1 MSGRP
6 QVSVAMAAYNGEA
19 FIEAQIAS
27 ILPQLE
33 EGDELVISL
42 DPSKDRTAEIIEGF
56 ADSRIRLLPGPGEGV
71 QKNFENALR
80 HCGGEILFLC
90 DQDDV
95 WAPDKVESVLSVFA
109 ARDALL
115 VLHDAQITDGALHVT
130 EPSFFA
136 AHGTRTGFWRNV
148 LRNSYIG
155 CCMAFRRE
163 LLRNALPFP
172 DRLPMHD
179 QWLGL
184 QAERSGRVEL
194 LDRPLLF
201 YRRHGG
207 NVSGE
212 THASPAQMLR
222 WRGRL
227 LLALMRRR
235 GA

>member
-1 MSGRP
+1 MSGRLR
-6 QVSVAMAAYNGEA
+6 VSVAMAAYNGEA
-19 FIEAQIAS
+19 FIKEQIAS
-27 ILPQLE
+27 ILPQLGKE
-33 EGDELVISL
+33 DELVISL
-42 DPSKDRTAEIIEGF
+42 DPSDDRTAEVIKDF
-56 ADSRIRLLPGPGEGV
+56 ADFRIRLLDGPGQGL

-95 WAPDKVESVLSVFA
+95 WAPDKVA
-109 ARDALL
+109 AVREIFENGDALL
-115 VLHDAQITDGALHVT
+115 VLHDAQITDGALRVT

-155 CCMAFRRE
+155 CCMAFRRP
-163 LLRNALPFP
+163 LLERILPFP

-179 QWLGL
+179 QWIGL
-184 QAERSGRVEL
+184 RAERSGRVVL
-194 LDRPLLF
+194 LARPLLL

-207 NVSGE
+207 NASGE
-212 THASPAQMLR
+212 THASLPQMLR
-222 WRGRL
+222 WRGQL

-235 GA
+235 KK

>member
-56 ADSRIRLLPGPGEGV
+56 ADSRIRLLPGLGEGV

-115 VLHDAQITDGALHVT
+115 VLHDAQIADGALHVT

-136 AHGTRTGFWRNV
+136 AHVYHWH
-148 LRNSYIG
+148 
-155 CCMAFRRE
+155 
-163 LLRNALPFP
+163 P
-172 DRLPMHD
+172 H
-179 QWLGL
+179 
-184 QAERSGRVEL
+184 
-194 LDRPLLF
+194 
-201 YRRHGG
+201 
-207 NVSGE
+207 
-212 THASPAQMLR
+212 
-222 WRGRL
+222 RL
-227 LLALMRRR
+227 LAQCAAQFLYRLLYGLSPRTFKERLALSRS
-235 GA
+235 AADA